1 MVLSPL
7 LFLLLFLAGTPPRG
21 AAELT
26 DGNNEH
32 LKREH
37 SLIKPYQG
45 AWGGQ
50 GLPPCVTRLL
60 SPLPRSRLSPL
71 VADLS
76 CVKGSP
82 MWIQGLGLVLPLH
95 EGGENPKGYG
105 DSAARSHTSSQGYL
119 ARKTSQLFLALS
131 RLIHQ

>member
-7 LFLLLFLAGTPPRG
+7 LFLLLLLAGTPPRG

-82 MWIQGLGLVLPLH
+82 MWIQGLGLVLPLP
-95 EGGENPKGYG
+95 EGGRKPERLWGTALPV
-105 DSAARSHTSSQGYL
+105 HTHL
-119 ARKTSQLFLALS
+119 LRDT
-131 RLIHQ
+131 